1 MPERPAD
8 PAPRLSGLDAWTVP
22 FVEPNDHGNT
32 RYVTLCRLRDA
43 DGVVGWGEAVTIQ
56 EEAADATTAVLR
68 GWAAHLVDHPATP
81 AALRA
86 FVQQRGWW
94 YGTGGGIAGFA
105 SAAVDTAAWDL
116 LARRAGMPLVDVLGG
131 AVHDV
136 LPTVVVTHAT
146 LADLQQQAD
155 AFARWSETAGAVG
168 VKVGFGKPGEARLG
182 WNHDRDVAFVAAL
195 RAALGTDALL
205 MVDCSPQM
213 RWSVPQA
220 IRRVRAFEEH
230 GLHWIEEPLGHDD
243 PSGYARLQAA
253 TSTLIAYGERAWT
266 VAEMDRLL
274 DTGTLDVLGI
284 DAGRAGG
291 ISGFVEGARLA
302 HLRGR
307 QANAHAFAGPV
318 SYAAGLACSLV
329 SPACR
334 QFEVAPL
341 RNTLMTELAPDLP
354 TPSDGVVAPLPGP
367 GLGVKL
373 DETTVIGLSTRR

>member
-1 MPERPAD
+1 M
-8 PAPRLSGLDAWTVP
+8 RLSSLDAWTVP
-22 FVEPNDHGNT
+22 YVEPNDHGNT
-32 RYVTLCRLRDA
+32 RFVTLCRLRDT

-56 EEAADATTAVLR
+56 EEAAHATTAVLR
-68 GWAAHLVDHPATP
+68 GWGAQLTDVRATP

-94 YGTGGGIAGFA
+94 YGTGGGVAGFA
-105 SAAVDTAAWDL
+105 SSAVDTAAWDL
-116 LARRAGMPLVDVLGG
+116 LARRAGLPLVEVLGG
-131 AVHDV
+131 PAHDT
-136 LPTVVVTHAT
+136 LPTVVVTHAV
-146 LADLQQQAD
+146 LPGIDEQAD
-155 AFARWSETAGAVG
+155 AFLRWTEASGAAG

-182 WNHDRDVAFVAAL
+182 WDHERDVAFVAAL
-195 RAALGTDALL
+195 RAALGPQALL

-213 RWSVPQA
+213 RWSAPEA

-230 GLHWIEEPLGHDD
+230 GLHWIEEPLGAED
-243 PSGYARLQAA
+243 PAGYARLQAA
-253 TSTLIAYGERAWT
+253 TSTLIAYGERAWNA
-266 VAEMDRLL
+266 AEMARLL

-291 ISGFVEGARLA
+291 ITGFVDGARLA

-307 QANAHAFAGPV
+307 QANAHAFAGPI

-341 RNTLMTELAPDLP
+341 RNSLMEAAAPDLP
-354 TPSDGVVAPLPGP
+354 GPHDGVVGPLPGP
-367 GLGVKL
+367 GLGVEVDEGIVSKL
-373 DETTVIGLSTRR
+373 SVEG